1 MNSTTFLIRFGI
13 SPDGFELNNF
23 EPIKTDKGFLY
34 YIEQSK
40 KHIDCPYCNCKN
52 VFIKGY
58 YYRTINCSGNE
69 IINESI
75 KIKKVRFQCRSCN
88 KTFSPTIKGID
99 PYNSIS
105 NFNKNVI
112 RLNFYSNINFTT
124 LAKMYHC
131 SISQIIS
138 IFDESFSFVPR
149 LKLSR
154 ILCID
159 EFHFSTND
167 EMKYC
172 CILSDFETGKIIDIL
187 KSRQLNYLIEYF
199 SKIPENELKSVDFF
213 VSDMYDAYK
222 TIKDRFLP
230 KAKHIVDKFHIIIQL
245 TRAIKQLRVICMNNF
260 EKGSIYYNFM
270 KTNWKCFESRQSNI
284 PNKFYHYK
292 KGNRTIHFTDLIF
305 ECIKYSDSLWSGYLI
320 LQDLYSYNHYKNFE
334 DSLKFIRWIYSRLLN
349 TDSPLLKSV
358 GKTYKKWEIGIAQAF
373 TTNHYQHNITNS
385 ISEGNNNTIKTV
397 LKNAYGFKNFERFR
411 KRALLI
417 LRNK

>member
-1 MNSTTFLIRFGI
+1 M
-13 SPDGFELNNF
+13 
-23 EPIKTDKGFLY
+23 
-34 YIEQSK
+34 
-40 KHIDCPYCNCKN
+40 
-52 VFIKGY
+52 
-58 YYRTINCSGNE
+58 
-69 IINESI
+69 
-75 KIKKVRFQCRSCN
+75 
-88 KTFSPTIKGID
+88 
-99 PYNSIS
+99 
-105 NFNKNVI
+105 
-112 RLNFYSNINFTT
+112 
-124 LAKMYHC
+124 
-131 SISQIIS
+131 
-138 IFDESFSFVPR
+138 
-149 LKLSR
+149 
-154 ILCID
+154 
-159 EFHFSTND
+159 
-167 EMKYC
+167 
-172 CILSDFETGKIIDIL
+172 
-187 KSRQLNYLIEYF
+187 NYLIEYF

-320 LQDLYSYNHYKNFE
+320 LQDLYSYSHYKNFE